1 MCPLRDGMSFRGLS
15 SARRDELQGTLF
27 CVTEGVS
34 GGGEIT
40 YSSLVVTWGVY
51 GNGAKASGGLEIT
64 HFFVG
69 GGVK

>member
-40 YSSLVVTWGVY
+40 Y
-51 GNGAKASGGLEIT
+51 
-64 HFFVG
+64 FFVG
-69 GGVK
+69 GNMGSIR